1 MAVYDDDYVMLKRSS
16 STKSTTPTKKKAA
29 VKKAPTKTIVTPGT
43 KVSQATINKIKSMGM
58 TAALKSASS
67 ANPETREGIRRL
79 YGATRYNKAVASKA
93 APKPTDSRFSGV
105 KKVDVKKPTDSR
117 FSGVKKAAPK
127 PTDSRFKYNP
137 KSVQG
142 QPAILPTSTKSPTAK
157 KTVVPAQQTRPR
169 FGGFSLAAEGV
180 SKAYAKTPKAQ
191 REARNA
197 AAKKNK

>member
-1 MAVYDDDYVMLKRSS
+1 MAMK
-16 STKSTTPTKKKAA
+16 KS
-29 VKKAPTKTIVTPGT
+29 KTIVTPGT

-93 APKPTDSRFSGV
+93 APKTTDSRFSGV

-117 FSGVKKAAPK
+117 FTVAKKAAPK

-142 QPAILPTSTKSPTAK
+142 QPANLPTSTKSPTAK
-157 KTVVPAQQTRPR
+157 KTAAPAQKTKPR
-169 FGGFSLAAEGV
+169 FGGFSLAA
-180 SKAYAKTPKAQ
+180 AALTPDWKK
-191 REARNA
+191 REQ
-197 AAKKNK
+197 AAKAKKSK